1 MYRAILT
8 LSLLFLFSTCSET
21 NPIENTQEKKSPVKK
36 EIISKISSEPEIDT
50 NLITDENVVRKLL
63 AYGDKNPETIVKLT
77 TSKGSITISLFTD
90 TPLHRANFIMLT
102 KAGYFNGTVFMRVV
116 KDFMA
121 QTGAPYTAVHTD
133 LMRSIGNYTIPAEFS
148 EAHIHV
154 RGAVAAA
161 REYTDN
167 PAKRSSPNMFYMVEG
182 VRFSAESLDKYELKT
197 GTKFTAKQRTYYLNN
212 PGAAHLDGEHTV
224 FGEIISGYDIIPV
237 ITAVNTDT
245 KDWPVEDIFIEKAE
259 VIR

>member
-1 MYRAILT
+1 MLRYTPLF
-8 LSLLFLFSTCSET
+8 LLLLFISCSESKT
-21 NPIENTQEKKSPVKK
+21 DQKTQNETPAVHEETKPNKVVA
-36 EIISKISSEPEIDT
+36 IDT
-50 NLITDENVVRKLL
+50 TLITDENVSRKLL
-63 AYGDKNPETIVKLT
+63 AYGKANPETIVKLT
-77 TSKGSITISLFTD
+77 TSAGSIKIRLFTD

-102 KAGYFNGTVFMRVV
+102 KAGYFDGTVFMRVV

-133 LMRSIGNYTIPAEFS
+133 LLRSIGNYTIPAEFS
-148 EAHIHV
+148 AEHIHV

-167 PAKRSSPNMFYMVEG
+167 PEKRSSPNMFYMVEG
-182 VRFSAESLDKYELKT
+182 VRFSAESLDKYEKKT
-197 GTKFTAKQRTYYLNN
+197 SIKFTSQQRAYYLNN

-224 FGEIISGYDIIPV
+224 FGEIISGYEVIPK
-237 ITAVNTDT
+237 ITSVTTDT
-245 KDWPVEDIFIEKAE
+245 KDWPKEDIFIEKAE

>member
-1 MYRAILT
+1 MYRTILT
-8 LSLLFLFSTCSET
+8 LSLLFLLTKCSEPIPNQI
-21 NPIENTQEKKSPVKK
+21 NPKQKSVVKK
-36 EIISKISSEPEIDT
+36 VVTEESIKPEIDT

-63 AYGDKNPETIVKLT
+63 AYGAKNPETIVKLT
-77 TSKGSITISLFTD
+77 TTKGTITLRLFTD
-90 TPLHRANFIMLT
+90 TPLHRANFIMLA
-102 KAGYFNGTVFMRVV
+102 KVGYFNGTVFMRVV

-121 QTGAPYTAVHTD
+121 QTGAPFTAVHTD
-133 LMRSIGNYTIPAEFS
+133 LLRGIGNYTIPAEFS

-154 RGAVAAA
+154 RGALAAA
-161 REYTDN
+161 REYRDN

-197 GTKFTAKQRTYYLNN
+197 GTKFTAKQRAYYLNN

-224 FGEIISGYDIIPV
+224 FGEIISGYEIIPV
-237 ITAVNTDT
+237 ITAVSTDT

>member
-1 MYRAILT
+1 MR
-8 LSLLFLFSTCSET
+8 FSISIALIIFFFTSCSEST
-21 NPIENTQEKKSPVKK
+21 SEKLNAKKSKTDS
-36 EIISKISSEPEIDT
+36 EKISAKKNKKPEVDT

-63 AYGDKNPETIVKLT
+63 AFGRENPETIVKLT
-77 TSKGSITISLFTD
+77 TSAGSIKIRLFTD

-102 KAGYFNGTVFMRVV
+102 KAGYFDGTVFMRVV

-133 LMRSIGNYTIPAEFS
+133 LLRIIGNYTIPAEFS
-148 EAHIHV
+148 AEHIHV
-154 RGAVAAA
+154 RGAVASA

-167 PAKRSSPNMFYMVEG
+167 PEKRSSPNMFYMVEG
-182 VRFSAESLDKYELKT
+182 VRFSAESLDKYEKKT
-197 GTKFTAKQRTYYLNN
+197 GIRFNSKQRAYYLNN

-224 FGEIISGYDIIPV
+224 FGEIISGNEIISK
-237 ITAVNTDT
+237 ITSVTTDT
-245 KDWPVEDIFIEKAE
+245 KDWPKEDIFIEKAE